1 MSSSASR
8 LRPYDTAPSL
18 FNGPQGTPQGAP
30 PPRSGGRD
38 PLRDARSSGMTRKV
52 DELGRMVL
60 PSELRKRFRIHEGD
74 HLAIHVE
81 EERIVLTKVETG
93 CVFCDSTDGLV
104 NYRDK
109 LICKDCK
116 SAIEDI

>member
-1 MSSSASR
+1 
-8 LRPYDTAPSL
+8 
-18 FNGPQGTPQGAP
+18 
-30 PPRSGGRD
+30 
-38 PLRDARSSGMTRKV
+38 MTRKI

-104 NYRDK
+104 DHKGK
-109 LICKDCK
+109 LICGNCL
-116 SAIEDI
+116 SAIRDI

>member
-1 MSSSASR
+1 
-8 LRPYDTAPSL
+8 
-18 FNGPQGTPQGAP
+18 
-30 PPRSGGRD
+30 
-38 PLRDARSSGMTRKV
+38 MTRKV

-81 EERIVLTKVETG
+81 EDRIVLTKVETG
-93 CVFCDSTDGLV
+93 CVFCDSTDSLAD
-104 NYRDK
+104 YRGK
-109 LICKDCK
+109 LICQDCK

>member
-1 MSSSASR
+1 M
-8 LRPYDTAPSL
+8 
-18 FNGPQGTPQGAP
+18 PQGAP
-30 PPRSGGRD
+30 PPRTVGRD
-38 PLRDARSSGMTRKV
+38 PRQEARSSGMTRKV

-116 SAIEDI
+116 SAIEGI